1 MQSLLSHHI
10 ATARRPLQYRSG
22 GDWAGEMALIGWRML
37 WALGSITR
45 GEFSLL
51 RASFFLTHK

>member
-1 MQSLLSHHI
+1 
-10 ATARRPLQYRSG
+10 
-22 GDWAGEMALIGWRML
+22 MALIGWRML